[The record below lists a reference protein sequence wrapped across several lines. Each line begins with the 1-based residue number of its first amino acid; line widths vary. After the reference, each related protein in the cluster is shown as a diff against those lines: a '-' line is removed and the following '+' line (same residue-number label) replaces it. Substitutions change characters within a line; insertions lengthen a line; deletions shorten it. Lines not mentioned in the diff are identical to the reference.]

1 MSAPNAPIV
10 KPEVVFIEDL
20 LDEIANG
27 KLRVPPFQRPF
38 IWKPSDMLAL
48 FDSIYKG
55 YPIGSLLL
63 WESTEEL
70 ESLDYVGPPIPIP
83 RPSDIPL
90 TYILDGHQRLATL
103 YGGLRIPS
111 DFSLD
116 TKQENWQWWIWYDLK
131 ELEFIHVTNHNPDPW
146 LLPLRA
152 VLRTTDFLEAARKL
166 QENCPDNASEFI
178 IEAEQVAQKV
188 KNYRVA
194 IISIKG
200 GNLEQAV
207 ESFSR
212 LNSLGR
218 LITPDQMVSALTYSE
233 KQKGFN
239 LAQRIDEILEH
250 LSDYHFDNIKRQ
262 TVLRAIS
269 AAAGMETHTSDW
281 ESLAKK
287 LGQNA
292 RAVDD
297 AEEALVAAGRFLYE
311 TLKVPGDR
319 LLPYTNQILLLSE
332 FFRHCSSPDKQQED
346 ILKRWFWVT
355 SLSGWFAGASNTQVN
370 KGLHGMREL
379 AQDKITTLQM
389 MSLNDPARPF
399 PNSFD
404 MRSSRVRA
412 LLLFTLTLE
421 PLDPATAEHLEAG
434 QILNEHGNRA
444 LLYVFPRAKGSPL
457 SNPANRILLER
468 KPGQSAKEQLLSINP
483 QKLDEIL
490 ESHGITHESY
500 EALRENDARGFI
512 EARAQHLAKIER
524 EFMEEIGVTPP
535 TETGFGEADIDT
547 DEVGEE

>member
-20 LDEIANG
+20 LDEIAAG
-27 KLRVPPFQRPF
+27 KLRVPRFQRPF

-63 WESTEEL
+63 WESTEDL
-70 ESLDYVGPPIPIP
+70 QSLDKVGPIRIPT
-83 RPSDIPL
+83 PSTTPL
-90 TYILDGHQRLATL
+90 AYILDGHQRLATL
-103 YGGLRIPS
+103 LGGLRLPK
-111 DFSLD
+111 DFPMG
-116 TKQENWQWWIWYDLK
+116 TKQEYWKWWIWYDLEEHK
-131 ELEFIHVTNHNPDPW
+131 FIHVTKSNPDPW

-152 VLRTTDFLEAARKL
+152 VLHTMDFLEEARRL
-166 QENCPDNASEFI
+166 QDECPDNASKFI
-178 IEAEQVAQKV
+178 SEAEQVAQRV
-188 KNYRVA
+188 KNCRVA

-212 LNSLGR
+212 LNSSGQ

-233 KQKGFN
+233 EQEGFN

-262 TVLRAIS
+262 TMLRAIL
-269 AAAGMETHTSDW
+269 AAANMNIDTSDW

-297 AEEALVAAGRFLYE
+297 AEEALVAAARFLYE

-332 FFRHCSSPDKQQED
+332 FLRHCSSPDKQQED
-346 ILKRWFWVT
+346 ILRRWFWVT

-370 KGLHGMREL
+370 KGLREMHEL
-379 AQDKITTLQM
+379 ARKKRTTLQVM
-389 MSLNDPARPF
+389 PLTDPARPF

-412 LLLFTLTLE
+412 LLLFMLTLE
-421 PLDPATAEHLEAG
+421 PLNPATAEYLEAG

-444 LLYVFPRAKGSPL
+444 LLYVFPRAKGSLL
-457 SNPANRILLER
+457 SNPANRILLKR
-468 KPGQSAKEQLLSINP
+468 IPGKPAKEQLRSIKEQN
-483 QKLDEIL
+483 LDIVL
-490 ESHGITHESY
+490 GSHGIPS
-500 EALRENDARGFI
+500 EAYKALMNNDARDFI
-512 EARAQHLAKIER
+512 EARAQHLAQLER
-524 EFMEEIGVTPP
+524 EFMKKMGVPLP
-535 TETGFGEADIDT
+535 TETDFGEADIDT
-547 DEVGEE
+547 DEV

>member
-20 LDEIANG
+20 LDDIAVG
-27 KLRVPPFQRPF
+27 KLRVPRFQRPF
-38 IWKPSDMLAL
+38 IWKPSNMLAL

-63 WESTEEL
+63 WESTEKL
-70 ESLDYVGPPIPIP
+70 ESLDYVGPPILIP

-103 YGGLRIPS
+103 YGGLRIPN

-116 TKQENWQWWIWYDLK
+116 TKQENWKWWIWFDLK
-131 ELEFIHVTNHNPDPW
+131 EREFTHVTKSNPAPW
-146 LLPLRA
+146 MLPLRA
-152 VLRTTDFLEAARKL
+152 VLRTMDFLEVARNL
-166 QENCPDNASEFI
+166 QEKCPDKASEFI
-178 IEAEQVAQKV
+178 PEAEQVAQKV

-233 KQKGFN
+233 KQEGFH
-239 LAQRIDEILEH
+239 LAQRIDEILER

-269 AAAGMETHTSDW
+269 AAAGMETHISDW
-281 ESLAKK
+281 ESLAKE

-297 AEEALVAAGRFLYE
+297 AEKALVAAARFLYE
-311 TLKVPGDR
+311 TLRVPGDR
-319 LLPYTNQILLLSE
+319 LLPYTNQILLISE
-332 FFRHCSSPDKQQED
+332 FFRHCPGPDTQQKE

-355 SLSGWFAGASNTQVN
+355 SLSGWFAGVSTTQIH
-370 KGLHGMREL
+370 KGLSAMREL
-379 AQDKITTLQM
+379 AKDKRTMLPM
-389 MSLNDPARPF
+389 MSLDDRARPF
-399 PNSFD
+399 PSSFD

-412 LLLFTLTLE
+412 LLLFMLTLE
-421 PLDPATAEHLEAG
+421 PLDPATAKPLETDRILHEHE
-434 QILNEHGNRA
+434 NRT
-444 LLYVFPRAKGSPL
+444 LPYVFPRAEGL
-457 SNPANRILLER
+457 VSNPANRILLER
-468 KPGQSAKEQLLSINP
+468 KPEQSAREQLRSINP
-483 QKLDEIL
+483 QNLDIVL
-490 ESHGITHESY
+490 DSHGIPREAYES
-500 EALRENDARGFI
+500 LMQDDARGFI
-512 EARAQHLAKIER
+512 EARARHLMQIER
-524 EFMEEIGVTPP
+524 VFMEKMGITFP
-535 TETGFGEADIDT
+535 TETDFGEADIDT
-547 DEVGEE
+547 DEV